1 MFGMGRISCQGK
13 MIPSLPSLP
22 SQGFGM
28 LCSPLEQ
35 PKIHVPKSSAPSLSP
50 VSPGKLGAAESGN
63 CPSPP
68 PPALIR
74 GQREAG
80 SSSEERGLRR
90 DPRPLLH
97 HSGWNFPGMRDEAP
111 VGSLGAA
118 GAGTAA
124 APSRTGSDPSSGAK
138 NIPKL
143 LRERAERGPGID
155 FPGSASCRMKPERQ
169 EPRGQAE
176 SAIKRCHLLSA
187 SHPEPGTRGWG
198 GGAGPR
204 GPPGRMWRRK

>member
-1 MFGMGRISCQGK
+1 MRCFAPLWSSPKFTSQRALPRACPRCPQGSWELLRAG
-13 MIPSLPSLP
+13 IALPT
-22 SQGFGM
+22 
-28 LCSPLEQ
+28 
-35 PKIHVPKSSAPSLSP
+35 
-50 VSPGKLGAAESGN
+50 
-63 CPSPP
+63 P

-74 GQREAG
+74 GQHEAG

-97 HSGWNFPGMRDEAP
+97 RSGWNFPGMRDEAP

-187 SHPEPGTRGWG
+187 SHPESGTRGWG